1 MENTQIIELLS
12 KFVTEQRLNTF
23 KKVIENRTNYVTVV
37 LEDIFQSHN
46 ASAVLRTC
54 DCFGIQN
61 VNVIE
66 NRNEFK
72 PNPEISL
79 GASNWLTINSGDNKA
94 ANTKET
100 LLKLKKEGYRI
111 IATTPHH
118 NAIPLKEFDINK
130 GKFALLFGTELT
142 GLTDE
147 ALSLSD
153 EFVKIQMYGFTES
166 FNISVSAAI
175 FLSNLIERLKNTEI
189 NWQITDSEKEKI
201 LADWLKCSVKSSD
214 LIINAAKKS

>member
-1 MENTQIIELLS
+1 MENSIIIKNLTE
-12 KFVTEQRLNTF
+12 FVTEQRLNTF
-23 KKVIENRTNYVTVV
+23 KKVLENRTNYVTVV

-54 DCFGIQN
+54 DCFGVQN
-61 VNVIE
+61 VHVIE

-72 PNPEISL
+72 PNPQISL
-79 GASNWLTINSGDNKA
+79 GAANWLTINSGNTKA
-94 ANTKET
+94 ANTKDT
-100 LLKLKKEGYRI
+100 LLNLKKEGYRI

-118 NAIPLKEFDINK
+118 NAISLNDLDINK

-147 ALSLSD
+147 AISLSD
-153 EFVKIQMYGFTES
+153 EFVKIPMYGFTES

-175 FLSNLIERLKNTEI
+175 FLSNIVERIKDTKI
-189 NWQITDSEKEKI
+189 NWRLSSNEKEII
-201 LADWLKCSVKSSD
+201 LLEWLKYSIKKSD
-214 LIINAAKKS
+214 LIIKSLNKS